1 MGTPRPED
9 HEKDSPS
16 AERSDLAKAL
26 DTTEAAM
33 RLGIAGPDCK
43 YIVSD
48 AHVVVGQRRDDQAH
62 ERAKAL
68 GVEVQVLRFARTPRL
83 RPTVSVRRPPVER
96 VAPRSREQGRG
107 RSRVTRAGPSDDDP
121 SDPEPAQTDVDVV
134 FLDALAQ
141 LDAARVRGSRGVV
154 RPEGVLPVRDRVAAM
169 TAAEFV
175 QGLAGVRR
183 NGSGYMARCPA
194 HDDRTPSLSVKDGDQ
209 VDVVV
214 WCHAGCTKEAVCAA
228 HPRGPVDPRDL
239 SPRSVEPSA
248 RRREAAR
255 YRYVD
260 GGGCHLYDVIRWDPK
275 GFSQVPAN
283 GKRGAGAMDGVP
295 RVLYNLP
302 AVDETVKAGGAV
314 WVCEGEKDCD
324 RLNPVLAE
332 VGAVA
337 TTNPGGAGKWRSEYN
352 ATLRGANVV
361 IVSHR
366 DDPGRE
372 HAQDVAG
379 YLGGVVATVCIVEP
393 ATGRTPTT
401 TSPRSA
407 AWASSARSPRP
418 RPDLVPR

>member
-1 MGTPRPED
+1 M
-9 HEKDSPS
+9 
-16 AERSDLAKAL
+16 
-26 DTTEAAM
+26 
-33 RLGIAGPDCK
+33 
-43 YIVSD
+43 
-48 AHVVVGQRRDDQAH
+48 
-62 ERAKAL
+62 
-68 GVEVQVLRFARTPRL
+68 
-83 RPTVSVRRPPVER
+83 
-96 VAPRSREQGRG
+96 
-107 RSRVTRAGPSDDDP
+107 
-121 SDPEPAQTDVDVV
+121 
-134 FLDALAQ
+134 
-141 LDAARVRGSRGVV
+141 V

-260 GGGCHLYDVIRWDPK
+260 GGGCHLYDVIRLDPK
-275 GFSQVPAN
+275 GFSQHRRTGNAAPA
-283 GKRGAGAMDGVP
+283 RMDGVP

-332 VGAVA
+332 VGA
-337 TTNPGGAGKWRSEYN
+337 E
-352 ATLRGANVV
+352 
-361 IVSHR
+361 
-366 DDPGRE
+366 
-372 HAQDVAG
+372 
-379 YLGGVVATVCIVEP
+379 
-393 ATGRTPTT
+393 GRTPTT